1 MSKYLLPTGF
11 RTHLAQQ
18 LKESITEQANSVY
31 YVFAGKHT
39 SYANGTIPQPADSL
53 QDTLLDSFDDMVF
66 GKKVNDSDVALLIP
80 KVEWVSNTVYDHY
93 TSNSV
98 VFGNNFYVAV
108 NATSQYNIFKCLD
121 NADGLPSTY
130 APTLADTSP
139 SDEYYST
146 ADNYVWKY
154 MYSVSSSVWNKFTTE
169 HWMPVVANTQ
179 VSGNAV
185 PGSIDIINVNQQ
197 GSNYDTFLAGQFASA
212 DIAINGD
219 PLLYT
224 ISSSANTADNFY
236 NQSAIY
242 ITEGAG
248 KGQIRRIEAYNGTY
262 RRITVNSAF
271 TTTLSST
278 SQYEIGPL
286 ITISGDGSGAVA
298 RGLVNSVSSN
308 SMYKVEVVNRG
319 TGYSYATLT
328 ITGNTSGVSNAAVLS
343 PSIAPPGGHG
353 FDAYKEL
360 GATAIGIGVSFAN
373 TESGTIPTSNDFRT
387 IGIIKDPLFAN
398 VTFSLN
404 ASSIS
409 GVFTPGETITQ
420 ATSNAYGVVTSI
432 VGATLAITNAYGT
445 FQTGKVVTGGTSSA
459 SGNVISFDINNMSKD
474 FNTFDQRS
482 RYVVSYLSGTFQAD
496 EPVYQ
501 NNISLANGVFH
512 SNDATYLSLTNV
524 KGVFNTGQP
533 IVGNTSAAQA
543 NVTGYTPPDLVKNA
557 GDIIYIENID
567 PVSRSNTQTETIK
580 IVLKF

>member
-1 MSKYLLPTGF
+1 
-11 RTHLAQQ
+11 
-18 LKESITEQANSVY
+18 
-31 YVFAGKHT
+31 
-39 SYANGTIPQPADSL
+39 
-53 QDTLLDSFDDMVF
+53 
-66 GKKVNDSDVALLIP
+66 
-80 KVEWVSNTVYDHY
+80 
-93 TSNSV
+93 
-98 VFGNNFYVAV
+98 
-108 NATSQYNIFKCLD
+108 
-121 NADGLPSTY
+121 
-130 APTLADTSP
+130 
-139 SDEYYST
+139 
-146 ADNYVWKY
+146 
-154 MYSVSSSVWNKFTTE
+154 
-169 HWMPVVANTQ
+169 
-179 VSGNAV
+179 
-185 PGSIDIINVNQQ
+185 
-197 GSNYDTFLAGQFASA
+197 
-212 DIAINGD
+212 
-219 PLLYT
+219 
-224 ISSSANTADNFY
+224 
-236 NQSAIY
+236 
-242 ITEGAG
+242 
-248 KGQIRRIEAYNGTY
+248 
-262 RRITVNSAF
+262 
-271 TTTLSST
+271 
-278 SQYEIGPL
+278 
-286 ITISGDGSGAVA
+286 
-298 RGLVNSVSSN
+298 
-308 SMYKVEVVNRG
+308 MYKVEVVNRG

-328 ITGNTSGVSNAAVLS
+328 ITGNTSGVSNAAVLL

-432 VGATLAITNAYGT
+432 VGATLAITNAFGT

-482 RYVVSYLSGTFQAD
+482 RYVVSYLSGTFQTD

-501 NNISLANGVFH
+501 NNAALANGVFH
-512 SNDATYLSLTNV
+512 SNNSTYLSLTNV
-524 KGVFNTGQP
+524 KGIFNAGQP